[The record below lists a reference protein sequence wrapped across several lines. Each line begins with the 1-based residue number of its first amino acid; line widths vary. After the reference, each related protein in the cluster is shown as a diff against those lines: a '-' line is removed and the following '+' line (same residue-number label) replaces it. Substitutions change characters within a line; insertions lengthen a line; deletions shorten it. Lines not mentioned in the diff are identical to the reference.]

1 MAIIVVQLHHE
12 TSEGVFDSEEH
23 SRIAEDCPVPKLP
36 GIIEVAVR
44 NHALGKSI
52 FSGQI
57 KLESWA
63 DLQTLEN
70 WHKSDGAKERHEK
83 FAKTGKFFERIIM
96 EVYEQQS

>member
-1 MAIIVVQLHHE
+1 MAIIVVQLQHE

-44 NHALGKSI
+44 NHALGKRI